1 MQINFSTSDFIVEQR
16 RINFCL
22 FFFSLSYSKSYIIVH
37 RKNVAKLLLWNLIL
51 HWTEMS
57 QEYIQQLPEPILLK
71 IFHYCSYKTLG
82 YASVVCR
89 KWHRIAYDQSLWREA
104 DLRGLDLTMRG
115 CLTLI
120 DRISPNVITMN
131 LNGCALTVAFIATVA
146 EKCIHLRT
154 LRWGPSLSNRVF
166 SLSNWPG
173 DHSTILLFNVLIY
186 LQFCI

>member
-22 FFFSLSYSKSYIIVH
+22 FFSLSYSKSYIIVH

-173 DHSTILLFNVLIY
+173 DHSTILLFIVLIY